1 MNEGTAAFAIVASLS
16 ASAVLAC
23 GPAAITPSGRA
34 TPALRV
40 VDAGAGDAGT
50 DGAAVEG
57 RPSLDAIAQRG
68 APFAGGM
75 RELVRREVTGAHS
88 TIEIARADARDAC
101 VRVAYSA
108 NAPVSARIED
118 DGGAILAERTADAD
132 GLLAARGPVCVRRGR
147 AVRVTFDGPSSL
159 EVRFVAWVAP

>member
-1 MNEGTAAFAIVASLS
+1 MNERAAAFAIVASLI
-16 ASAVLAC
+16 APAVLAC
-23 GPAAITPSGRA
+23 GPAALTPSGRA
-34 TPALRV
+34 TPARRAL
-40 VDAGAGDAGT
+40 DAGAGDAGT
-50 DGAAVEG
+50 DAAVEG

-75 RELVRREVTGAHS
+75 REILRREVTGAHT
-88 TIEIARADARDAC
+88 TIEIARADVRDAC

-108 NAPVSARIED
+108 NAAVSARIED
-118 DGGAILAERTADAD
+118 DGGAILAERTADSE

-159 EVRFVAWVAP
+159 AVRFVAWVAP